1 MPTTTVASAP
11 SKTREFGRA
20 LVANGRR
27 LAALFVA
34 FATLGYLII
43 EIIPTQVLSSYLG
56 ADSFWSVPLA
66 ATVGIPVYLNSDASL
81 PLVASLLNG
90 GMGPGA
96 ALAFLMTGAGTSVA
110 AISGMLIIARW
121 KVVAIVVASLWTG
134 AMILGYLAPLWL

>member
-1 MPTTTVASAP
+1 
-11 SKTREFGRA
+11 
-20 LVANGRR
+20 
-27 LAALFVA
+27 VA

-66 ATVGIPVYLNSDASL
+66 ATVRIPVYLNSDASL

-121 KVVAIVVASLWTG
+121 KVVAIVVASLWIG
-134 AMILGYLAPLWL
+134 AMILGYLAPL